1 MSDLSKLNDEQLEGV
16 SGGAIVGHTALYD
29 IDDKGFVHFQDAYGG
44 TLNIPYPTFE
54 KLRAKYAGTGEYTDR
69 GMECRMKEVPVRDI
83 QAIINN
89 GL

>member
-1 MSDLSKLNDEQLEGV
+1 MSEMSRLKDEQLNDV
-16 SGGAIVGHTALYD
+16 SGGVITGHTALFD
-29 IDDKGFVHFQDAYGG
+29 IDDKGFVHFQDNYGG
-44 TLNIPYPTFE
+44 TLNIPVSTFE
-54 KLRAKYAGTGEYTDR
+54 KVRAKYAGTGEFTDR